1 MKKYLNEDLIK
12 ILISIILLISSFFIQ
27 NESIKLIVLI
37 ISYIVISI
45 NMYIKLIK
53 NIKEFEIFDETFL
66 MIIATIGA
74 FFISS
79 YVEAVMVMLLYQI
92 GEYLS
97 ELTVSKSKDSIIS
110 LMDLRVDMALLDNNG
125 SPKEVQIEKVK
136 LGDIFIV
143 KPGEKI
149 PLDGIVVKGNS
160 YIDTSSL
167 TGESVPKRVRENDEV
182 LSGCINKD
190 GILRIKATKTSK
202 NSTAQKII
210 ELLESYNTNK
220 SNEEKFISKFASK
233 YTKIVVLSTILV
245 VLIPTLLGANFNEW
259 LYKALVFLVTSC
271 PCALVISVPLAYICG
286 IGKASREGVI
296 IKGSKELENLS
307 DIDYLMLD
315 KTGTIT
321 EGIFKVNKIE
331 TIIKEE
337 ELLKIV
343 ASAEAN
349 SIHPIANAI
358 KEEYN
363 DKLYEVTDYKE
374 ISGQGISC
382 IINNQKVLIG
392 NEKLLKSN
400 NIEFNKTTDIGTIIY
415 ISIDNKYIGY
425 IVISDKIRK
434 ENKDLS
440 ILKKCIKKDIIILS
454 GDNENIV
461 KDVAKKVKIDKYYAG
476 LLPKDK
482 VKYVNE
488 YKEKGTVMFI
498 GDGINDAPVIKK
510 STVGVSMGNVG
521 SDAAIEAS
529 DVVLMKDNLM
539 KIKEVINI
547 SKFTKKKIK
556 QNIVLALGVKFTVL
570 ILSLFGLSTILMA
583 TFADVGVTLLSIL
596 NVLII
601 FKKKVY

>member
-1 MKKYLNEDLIK
+1 MKKYLNEELIK
-12 ILISIILLISSFFIQ
+12 ILLSIILLVISFFIS
-27 NESIKLIVLI
+27 NENIKLILLILSYII
-37 ISYIVISI
+37 ISFE
-45 NMYIKLIK
+45 MYIKLIK
-53 NIKEFEIFDETFL
+53 NIKSFEIFDETFL
-66 MIIATIGA
+66 MVIATIGA

-79 YVEAVMVMLLYQI
+79 YLEAVMVMLLYQI

-97 ELTVSKSKDSIIS
+97 ELTVSKSKDSIIA

-125 SPKEVQIEKVK
+125 SPKEVRIEKVK
-136 LGDIFIV
+136 IGDIFIV

-149 PLDGIVVKGNS
+149 PLDGIVVKGES
-160 YIDTSSL
+160 YLDTSSL
-167 TGESVPKRVRENDEV
+167 TGESVPRHVKENDEV
-182 LSGCINKD
+182 LSGCINKE
-190 GILRIKATKTSK
+190 GILRIQATKTSK
-202 NSTAQKII
+202 NSTAQKIV

-233 YTKIVVLSTILV
+233 YTKIVVLSTVLV
-245 VLIPTLLGANFNEW
+245 VLIPTLFGGDFKEW

-271 PCALVISVPLAYICG
+271 PCALVISVPLGYICG
-286 IGKASREGVI
+286 IGKASQRGVI
-296 IKGSKELENLS
+296 IKGSKELEDLS
-307 DIDYLMLD
+307 NIDYLMLD

-321 EGIFKVNKIE
+321 EGVFKINKIE
-331 TIIKEE
+331 TTIDEN

-343 ASAEAN
+343 ASAENN
-349 SIHPIANAI
+349 SIHPIADAI
-358 KEEYN
+358 KKEYS
-363 DKLYEVTDYKE
+363 DKLYEVIDYKE
-374 ISGQGISC
+374 ISGQGITC
-382 IINNQKVLIG
+382 VINKQNILIG
-392 NEKLLKSN
+392 NEKLLKNN
-400 NIEFNKTTDIGTIIY
+400 NIEFTETKEVGTVIY
-415 ISIDNKYIGY
+415 IAIDNKYVGY
-425 IVISDKIRK
+425 ILISDKIRK

-440 ILKKCIKKDIIILS
+440 ILNNCIKKDIIILS

-461 KDVAKKVKIDKYYAG
+461 KDVAKKVKIDKYYAE

-488 YKEKGTVMFI
+488 YKDKGTVMFI

-510 STVGVSMGNVG
+510 ATVGVSMGNIG

-547 SKFTKKKIK
+547 SKFTKKKIT
-556 QNIVLALGVKFTVL
+556 QNIIFALAVKFLVL

>member
-1 MKKYLNEDLIK
+1 MKKFFNEELIK
-12 ILISIILLISSFFIQ
+12 ILLSIILLVISFFIS
-27 NESIKLIVLI
+27 NENIKLILLVLSYII
-37 ISYIVISI
+37 ISFE
-45 NMYIKLIK
+45 MYIKLLK
-53 NIKEFEIFDETFL
+53 NIKSFEIFDETFL

-79 YVEAVMVMLLYQI
+79 YLEAVMVMLLYQI

-97 ELTVSKSKDSIIS
+97 ELTVSKSKDSIIA

-125 SPKEVQIEKVK
+125 SPKEVRIEKVK
-136 LGDIFIV
+136 IGDIFIV
-143 KPGEKI
+143 KPGEKV
-149 PLDGIVVKGNS
+149 PLDGIVVKGES
-160 YIDTSSL
+160 YLDTSSL
-167 TGESVPKRVRENDEV
+167 TGESVPKHVKENDEV
-182 LSGCINKD
+182 LSGCINKE
-190 GILRIKATKTSK
+190 GILRIQATKTSK
-202 NSTAQKII
+202 NSTAQKIV

-233 YTKIVVLSTILV
+233 YTKIVVLSTVLV
-245 VLIPTLLGANFNEW
+245 VLIPTLLGGDFKEW

-271 PCALVISVPLAYICG
+271 PCALVISVPLGYICG
-286 IGKASREGVI
+286 IGKASQRGVI
-296 IKGSKELENLS
+296 IKGSKELEDLS
-307 DIDYLMLD
+307 NIDYLMLD

-321 EGIFKVNKIE
+321 EGVFKINKIE
-331 TIIKEE
+331 TTLKEE

-343 ASAEAN
+343 ASAENN
-349 SIHPIANAI
+349 SIHPIADAI

-363 DKLYEVTDYKE
+363 DKLYEVNDYKE
-374 ISGQGISC
+374 ISGQGITC
-382 IINNQKVLIG
+382 IVNKQKVLIG
-392 NEKLLKSN
+392 NEKLLNSN
-400 NIEFNKTTDIGTIIY
+400 NVEFTETKEVGTIIY
-415 ISIDNKYIGY
+415 IAIDNKYVGY
-425 IVISDKIRK
+425 ILISDKIRK

-461 KDVAKKVKIDKYYAG
+461 KDVAKKVKLDKYYAE

-488 YKEKGTVMFI
+488 YKDKGTVMFI

-510 STVGVSMGNVG
+510 ASVGVSMGNIG

-547 SKFTKKKIK
+547 SKFTKKKIT
-556 QNIVLALGVKFTVL
+556 QNIIFALGVKFLVL

>member
-1 MKKYLNEDLIK
+1 MKKYFNEELIK
-12 ILISIILLISSFFIQ
+12 IILSIILLVISFFIS
-27 NESIKLIVLI
+27 NENIKLVLLVSSYII
-37 ISYIVISI
+37 ISFE
-45 NMYIKLIK
+45 MYIKLIK
-53 NIKEFEIFDETFL
+53 NIKSFEIFDETFL
-66 MIIATIGA
+66 MVIATIGA

-79 YVEAVMVMLLYQI
+79 YLEAVMVMLLYQI

-97 ELTVSKSKDSIIS
+97 ELTVSKSKDSIIA
-110 LMDLRVDMALLDNNG
+110 LMDLRVDMALLYNNG
-125 SPKEVQIEKVK
+125 SPKEVRIEKVK

-149 PLDGIVVKGNS
+149 PLDGVVVKGES
-160 YIDTSSL
+160 YLDTSSL
-167 TGESVPKRVRENDEV
+167 TGESVPKHVKENDEV

-190 GILRIKATKTSK
+190 GILRIQATKNSK
-202 NSTAQKII
+202 NSTAQKIV
-210 ELLESYNTNK
+210 ELLENYDTNK
-220 SNEEKFISKFASK
+220 ANEEKFISKFASK
-233 YTKIVVLSTILV
+233 YTKIVVLSTVLV
-245 VLIPTLLGANFNEW
+245 VLIPILLGGDFKEW

-271 PCALVISVPLAYICG
+271 PCALVISVPLGYICG
-286 IGKASREGVI
+286 IGKASQRGVI

-307 DIDYLMLD
+307 NIDYLMLD

-321 EGIFKVNKIE
+321 EGVFKINKIE
-331 TIIKEE
+331 TALKEE

-343 ASAEAN
+343 ASAENN

-358 KEEYN
+358 KQEYN
-363 DKLYEVTDYKE
+363 DKLYEVNDYKE
-374 ISGQGISC
+374 ISGEGITC
-382 IINNQKVLIG
+382 VINKQKVLIG
-392 NEKLLKSN
+392 NEKLLKN
-400 NIEFNKTTDIGTIIY
+400 NNVEFTETNEVGTIIY
-415 ISIDNKYIGY
+415 IAIDNKYVGY
-425 IVISDKIRK
+425 ILISDKIRK

-440 ILKKCIKKDIIILS
+440 ILKNCIKKDIIILS
-454 GDNENIV
+454 GDNETIV
-461 KDVAKKVKIDKYYAG
+461 KDVAKKVKIDKYYAE

-488 YKEKGTVMFI
+488 YKDKGTVMFI

-510 STVGVSMGNVG
+510 ATVGVSMGNIG

-539 KIKEVINI
+539 KINEVINI
-547 SKFTKKKIK
+547 SKFTKKKIT
-556 QNIVLALGVKFTVL
+556 QNIIFALGVKFLVL

>member
-1 MKKYLNEDLIK
+1 MKKYFNEELIK
-12 ILISIILLISSFFIQ
+12 IILSIILLVISFFIS
-27 NESIKLIVLI
+27 NENIKLVLLVSSYII
-37 ISYIVISI
+37 ISFE
-45 NMYIKLIK
+45 MYIKLIK
-53 NIKEFEIFDETFL
+53 NIKSFEIFDETFL
-66 MIIATIGA
+66 MVIATIGA

-79 YVEAVMVMLLYQI
+79 YLEAVMVMLLYQI

-97 ELTVSKSKDSIIS
+97 ELTVSKSKDSIIA
-110 LMDLRVDMALLDNNG
+110 LMDLRVDMALLYNNG
-125 SPKEVQIEKVK
+125 SPKEVRIEKVK

-149 PLDGIVVKGNS
+149 PLDGVVVKGES
-160 YIDTSSL
+160 YLDTSSL
-167 TGESVPKRVRENDEV
+167 TGESVPKHVKENDEV

-190 GILRIKATKTSK
+190 GILRIQATKNSK
-202 NSTAQKII
+202 NSTAQKIV
-210 ELLESYNTNK
+210 ELLENYDTNK
-220 SNEEKFISKFASK
+220 ANEEKFISKFASK
-233 YTKIVVLSTILV
+233 YTKIVVLSTVLV
-245 VLIPTLLGANFNEW
+245 VLIPTLLGGDFKEW

-271 PCALVISVPLAYICG
+271 PCALVISVPLGYICG
-286 IGKASREGVI
+286 IGKASQRGVI

-307 DIDYLMLD
+307 NIDYLMLD

-321 EGIFKVNKIE
+321 EGVFKINKIE
-331 TIIKEE
+331 TPLKEE

-343 ASAEAN
+343 ASAENN

-358 KEEYN
+358 KQEYD
-363 DKLYEVTDYKE
+363 DKLYEVNDYKE
-374 ISGQGISC
+374 ISGEGITC
-382 IINNQKVLIG
+382 VINKQKVLIG
-392 NEKLLKSN
+392 NEKLLKN
-400 NIEFNKTTDIGTIIY
+400 NNVEFTETNEVGTIIY
-415 ISIDNKYIGY
+415 IAIDNKYVGY
-425 IVISDKIRK
+425 ILISDKIRK

-440 ILKKCIKKDIIILS
+440 ILKNCIKKDIIILS
-454 GDNENIV
+454 GDNETIV
-461 KDVAKKVKIDKYYAG
+461 KDVAKKVKIDKYYAE

-510 STVGVSMGNVG
+510 ATVGVSMGNIG

-547 SKFTKKKIK
+547 SKFTKKKIT
-556 QNIVLALGVKFTVL
+556 QNIVFALGVKFLVL

>member
-1 MKKYLNEDLIK
+1 MKKFFNEELIK
-12 ILISIILLISSFFIQ
+12 ILLSIILLVISFFISTE
-27 NESIKLIVLI
+27 NIKLILLVL
-37 ISYIVISI
+37 SYITISFE
-45 NMYIKLIK
+45 MYIKLIK
-53 NIKEFEIFDETFL
+53 NIKSFEIFDETFL
-66 MIIATIGA
+66 MVIATIGA

-79 YVEAVMVMLLYQI
+79 YLEAVMVMLLYQI

-97 ELTVSKSKDSIIS
+97 ELTVSKSKDSIIA

-125 SPKEVQIEKVK
+125 SPKEVRIEKVK
-136 LGDIFIV
+136 IGDIFIV
-143 KPGEKI
+143 KPGEKV
-149 PLDGIVVKGNS
+149 PLDGIVVKGES
-160 YIDTSSL
+160 YLDTSSL
-167 TGESVPKRVRENDEV
+167 TGESVPRHVKENDEV

-190 GILRIKATKTSK
+190 GILRIQATKTSK
-202 NSTAQKII
+202 NSTAQKIV

-233 YTKIVVLSTILV
+233 YTKIVVLSTVLV
-245 VLIPTLLGANFNEW
+245 VLIPTLLGGDFKEW

-271 PCALVISVPLAYICG
+271 PCALVISVPLGYICG
-286 IGKASREGVI
+286 IGKASKSGAI
-296 IKGSKELENLS
+296 IKGSKELEDLS
-307 DIDYLMLD
+307 NIDYLMLD

-321 EGIFKVNKIE
+321 EGVFKINKIE
-331 TIIKEE
+331 TTLKEE

-343 ASAEAN
+343 ASAENN
-349 SIHPIANAI
+349 SIHPIADAI
-358 KEEYN
+358 KQEYN
-363 DKLYEVTDYKE
+363 DKLYEVNDYKE
-374 ISGQGISC
+374 ISGQGITC
-382 IINNQKVLIG
+382 IINKQKVLIG
-392 NEKLLKSN
+392 NEKLLKN
-400 NIEFNKTTDIGTIIY
+400 NNVEFTETKEVGTIIY
-415 ISIDNKYIGY
+415 IAIDNKYVGY
-425 IVISDKIRK
+425 ILISDKIRK

-440 ILKKCIKKDIIILS
+440 ILKNCIKKDIIILS
-454 GDNENIV
+454 GDNETIV
-461 KDVAKKVKIDKYYAG
+461 KDVAKKVKIDKYYAE

-488 YKEKGTVMFI
+488 YKDKGTVMFI

-510 STVGVSMGNVG
+510 ATVGVSMGNIG

-547 SKFTKKKIK
+547 SKFTKKKIT
-556 QNIVLALGVKFTVL
+556 QNIVFALGVKFLVL

>member
-1 MKKYLNEDLIK
+1 MKRFFNEELIK
-12 ILISIILLISSFFIQ
+12 ILLSIILLVISFFIS
-27 NESIKLIVLI
+27 NENIKLILLVLSYII
-37 ISYIVISI
+37 ISFE
-45 NMYIKLIK
+45 MYIKLLK
-53 NIKEFEIFDETFL
+53 NIKSFEIFNETFL

-79 YVEAVMVMLLYQI
+79 YLEAVMVMLLYQI

-97 ELTVSKSKDSIIS
+97 ELTVSKSKDSIIA

-125 SPKEVQIEKVK
+125 SPKEVRIEKVK
-136 LGDIFIV
+136 IGDIFIV
-143 KPGEKI
+143 KPGEKV
-149 PLDGIVVKGNS
+149 PLDGIVVKGES
-160 YIDTSSL
+160 YLDTSSL
-167 TGESVPKRVRENDEV
+167 TGESVPKHVKENDEV

-190 GILRIKATKTSK
+190 GILRIQATKTSK
-202 NSTAQKII
+202 NSTAQKIV

-233 YTKIVVLSTILV
+233 YTKIVVLSTVLV
-245 VLIPTLLGANFNEW
+245 VLIPTLLGGDFKEW

-271 PCALVISVPLAYICG
+271 PCALVISVPLGYICG
-286 IGKASREGVI
+286 IGKASKSGVI
-296 IKGSKELENLS
+296 IKGSKELEDLS
-307 DIDYLMLD
+307 NIDYLMLD

-321 EGIFKVNKIE
+321 EGVFKINKIE
-331 TIIKEE
+331 TTLKEE

-343 ASAEAN
+343 ASAENN
-349 SIHPIANAI
+349 SIHPIADAI
-358 KEEYN
+358 KQEYN
-363 DKLYEVTDYKE
+363 DKLYEVNDYKE
-374 ISGQGISC
+374 ISGQGITC
-382 IINNQKVLIG
+382 VINKQKVLIG

-400 NIEFNKTTDIGTIIY
+400 NVEFTETTEVGTIIY
-415 ISIDNKYIGY
+415 IAIDNKYVGY
-425 IVISDKIRK
+425 ILISDKIRK

-440 ILKKCIKKDIIILS
+440 ILKKCIKKEIIILS

-461 KDVAKKVKIDKYYAG
+461 KDVAKKVKIDKYYAE

-488 YKEKGTVMFI
+488 YKDKGTVMFI

-510 STVGVSMGNVG
+510 ATVGVSMGNIG

-547 SKFTKKKIK
+547 SKFTKKKIT
-556 QNIVLALGVKFTVL
+556 QNIIFALGVKFLVL

>member
-233 YTKIVVLSTILV
+233 YTKVVVLSTILV

-307 DIDYLMLD
+307 NIDYLMLD

-363 DKLYEVTDYKE
+363 DKLYEVIDYKE

-392 NEKLLKSN
+392 NEKLLKNN

-415 ISIDNKYIGY
+415 ISIDNKYLGY

>member
-1 MKKYLNEDLIK
+1 MKKFFNEELIK
-12 ILISIILLISSFFIQ
+12 ILLSIILLVISFFIS
-27 NESIKLIVLI
+27 NENIKLILLVL
-37 ISYIVISI
+37 SYITISFE
-45 NMYIKLIK
+45 MYIKLIK
-53 NIKEFEIFDETFL
+53 NIKSFEIFDETFL

-79 YVEAVMVMLLYQI
+79 YLEAVMVMLLYQI

-97 ELTVSKSKDSIIS
+97 ELTVSKSKDSIIA

-125 SPKEVQIEKVK
+125 SPKEVRIEKVK
-136 LGDIFIV
+136 IGDIFIV
-143 KPGEKI
+143 KPGEKV
-149 PLDGIVVKGNS
+149 PLDGIVVKGES
-160 YIDTSSL
+160 YLDTSSL
-167 TGESVPKRVRENDEV
+167 TGESVPRHVKENDEV

-190 GILRIKATKTSK
+190 GILRIQATKTSK
-202 NSTAQKII
+202 NSTAQKIV

-233 YTKIVVLSTILV
+233 YTKIVVLSTVLV
-245 VLIPTLLGANFNEW
+245 VLIPTLLGGDFKEW

-271 PCALVISVPLAYICG
+271 PCALVISVPLGYICG
-286 IGKASREGVI
+286 IGKASKSGVI
-296 IKGSKELENLS
+296 IKGSKELEDLS
-307 DIDYLMLD
+307 NIDYLMLD

-321 EGIFKVNKIE
+321 EGVFKINKIE
-331 TIIKEE
+331 TTLKEE

-343 ASAEAN
+343 ASAENN
-349 SIHPIANAI
+349 SIHPIADAI
-358 KEEYN
+358 KQEYN
-363 DKLYEVTDYKE
+363 DKLYEVNDYKE
-374 ISGQGISC
+374 ISGQGITC
-382 IINNQKVLIG
+382 VINKQKVLIG
-392 NEKLLKSN
+392 NEKLLKN
-400 NIEFNKTTDIGTIIY
+400 NNVEFTETKEVGTIIY
-415 ISIDNKYIGY
+415 IAIDNKYVGY
-425 IVISDKIRK
+425 ILISDKIRK

-440 ILKKCIKKDIIILS
+440 ILKNCIKKDIIILS
-454 GDNENIV
+454 GDNETIV
-461 KDVAKKVKIDKYYAG
+461 KDVAKKVKIDKYYAE

-510 STVGVSMGNVG
+510 ATVGVSMGNIG

-547 SKFTKKKIK
+547 SKFTKKKIT
-556 QNIVLALGVKFTVL
+556 QNIVFALGVKFLVL

>member
-1 MKKYLNEDLIK
+1 MKKFFNEELIK
-12 ILISIILLISSFFIQ
+12 ILLSIILLVISFFIS
-27 NESIKLIVLI
+27 NENIKLILLVL
-37 ISYIVISI
+37 SYITISFE
-45 NMYIKLIK
+45 MYIKLIK
-53 NIKEFEIFDETFL
+53 NIKSFEIFDETFL

-79 YVEAVMVMLLYQI
+79 YLEAVMVMLLYQI

-97 ELTVSKSKDSIIS
+97 ELTVSKSKDSIIA

-125 SPKEVQIEKVK
+125 SPKEVRIEKVK
-136 LGDIFIV
+136 IGDIFIV
-143 KPGEKI
+143 KPGEKV
-149 PLDGIVVKGNS
+149 PLDGIVVKGES
-160 YIDTSSL
+160 YLDTSSL
-167 TGESVPKRVRENDEV
+167 TGESVPKHVKENDEV

-190 GILRIKATKTSK
+190 GILRIQATKTSK
-202 NSTAQKII
+202 NSTAQKIV

-233 YTKIVVLSTILV
+233 YTKIVVLSTVLV
-245 VLIPTLLGANFNEW
+245 VLIPTLLGGEFKEW

-271 PCALVISVPLAYICG
+271 PCALVISVPLGYICG
-286 IGKASREGVI
+286 IGKASKSGAI
-296 IKGSKELENLS
+296 IKGSKELEDLS
-307 DIDYLMLD
+307 NIDYLMLD

-321 EGIFKVNKIE
+321 EGVFKINKIE
-331 TIIKEE
+331 TTLKEE

-343 ASAEAN
+343 ASAENN
-349 SIHPIANAI
+349 SIHPIADAI
-358 KEEYN
+358 KQEYN
-363 DKLYEVTDYKE
+363 DKLYEVNDYKE
-374 ISGQGISC
+374 ISGQGITC
-382 IINNQKVLIG
+382 VINKQKVLIG
-392 NEKLLKSN
+392 NEKLLKN
-400 NIEFNKTTDIGTIIY
+400 NNVEFTETTEVGTIIY
-415 ISIDNKYIGY
+415 IAIDNKYVGY
-425 IVISDKIRK
+425 ILISDKIRK

-461 KDVAKKVKIDKYYAG
+461 KDVAKKVKIDKYYAE

-488 YKEKGTVMFI
+488 YKDKGTVMFI

-510 STVGVSMGNVG
+510 ATVGVSMGNIG

-547 SKFTKKKIK
+547 SKFTKKKIT
-556 QNIVLALGVKFTVL
+556 QNIVFALGVKFLVL

>member
-12 ILISIILLISSFFIQ
+12 ILISIILLISSFFIH
-27 NESIKLIVLI
+27 NENIKLIVLI
-37 ISYIVISI
+37 ISYMVISI

-233 YTKIVVLSTILV
+233 YTKVVVLSTILV

-307 DIDYLMLD
+307 NIDYLMLD

-415 ISIDNKYIGY
+415 ISIDNKYIGH

-510 STVGVSMGNVG
+510 STVGVSMENVG

>member
-12 ILISIILLISSFFIQ
+12 IIISIILLISSVFIH
-27 NESIKLIVLI
+27 NENIKLIVLI
-37 ISYIVISI
+37 ISYMVISI

-233 YTKIVVLSTILV
+233 YTKVVVLSTILV

-307 DIDYLMLD
+307 NIDYLMLD

-358 KEEYN
+358 KDEYN

>member
-233 YTKIVVLSTILV
+233 YTKVVVLSTILV

>member
-12 ILISIILLISSFFIQ
+12 IIISIILLISSVFIH
-27 NESIKLIVLI
+27 NENIKLIVLI
-37 ISYIVISI
+37 ISYMVISI

-167 TGESVPKRVRENDEV
+167 TGESVPKKVRENDGV

-233 YTKIVVLSTILV
+233 YTKVVVLSTILV

-307 DIDYLMLD
+307 NIDYLMLD

-358 KEEYN
+358 KDEYN

-392 NEKLLKSN
+392 NEKLLKNN

-415 ISIDNKYIGY
+415 ISIDNKYIGH

>member
-1 MKKYLNEDLIK
+1 MKKFFNEELIK
-12 ILISIILLISSFFIQ
+12 ILLSIVLLVISFFIS
-27 NESIKLIVLI
+27 NENIKLVLLILSYII
-37 ISYIVISI
+37 ISFE
-45 NMYIKLIK
+45 MYIKLIK
-53 NIKEFEIFDETFL
+53 NIKSFEIFDETFL
-66 MIIATIGA
+66 MVIATIGA

-79 YVEAVMVMLLYQI
+79 YLEAVMVMLLYQI

-97 ELTVSKSKDSIIS
+97 ELTVSKSKDSIIA

-125 SPKEVQIEKVK
+125 SPKEVRIEKVK
-136 LGDIFIV
+136 IGDIFIV
-143 KPGEKI
+143 KPGEKV
-149 PLDGIVVKGNS
+149 PLDGIVVKGES
-160 YIDTSSL
+160 YLDTSSL
-167 TGESVPKRVRENDEV
+167 TGESVPRHVKENDEV

-190 GILRIKATKTSK
+190 GILRIQATKTSK
-202 NSTAQKII
+202 NSTAQKIV

-233 YTKIVVLSTILV
+233 YTKIVVLSTVLV
-245 VLIPTLLGANFNEW
+245 VLIPTLLGGDFKEW

-271 PCALVISVPLAYICG
+271 PCALVISVPLGYICG
-286 IGKASREGVI
+286 IGKASQKGVI
-296 IKGSKELENLS
+296 IKGSKELEDLS
-307 DIDYLMLD
+307 NIDYLMLD

-321 EGIFKVNKIE
+321 EGVFKINKIE
-331 TIIKEE
+331 TTLKEE

-343 ASAEAN
+343 ASAENN
-349 SIHPIANAI
+349 SIHPIADAI
-358 KEEYN
+358 KQEYN
-363 DKLYEVTDYKE
+363 DKLYEVNDYKE
-374 ISGQGISC
+374 ISGQGITC
-382 IINNQKVLIG
+382 VINKQKVLIG
-392 NEKLLKSN
+392 NEKLLKN
-400 NIEFNKTTDIGTIIY
+400 NNVEFTEAKEVGTIIY
-415 ISIDNKYIGY
+415 IALDNKYVGY
-425 IVISDKIRK
+425 ILISDKIRK

-440 ILKKCIKKDIIILS
+440 ILKDCIKEDIIILS
-454 GDNENIV
+454 GDNETIV
-461 KDVAKKVKIDKYYAG
+461 KDVAKKVKIDKYYAE

-488 YKEKGTVMFI
+488 YKDKGTVMFI

-510 STVGVSMGNVG
+510 ATVGVSMGNIG

-547 SKFTKKKIK
+547 SKFTKKKIT
-556 QNIVLALGVKFTVL
+556 QNIIFALVVKFLVL

>member
-1 MKKYLNEDLIK
+1 MKRFFNEELIK
-12 ILISIILLISSFFIQ
+12 ILLSIILLVISFFIS
-27 NESIKLIVLI
+27 NENIKLILLVL
-37 ISYIVISI
+37 SYITISFE
-45 NMYIKLIK
+45 MYIKLIK
-53 NIKEFEIFDETFL
+53 NIKSFEIFDETFL
-66 MIIATIGA
+66 MVIATIGA

-79 YVEAVMVMLLYQI
+79 YLEAVMVMLLYQI

-97 ELTVSKSKDSIIS
+97 ELTVSKSKDSIIA

-125 SPKEVQIEKVK
+125 SPKEVRIEKVK
-136 LGDIFIV
+136 IGDIFIV
-143 KPGEKI
+143 KPGEKV
-149 PLDGIVVKGNS
+149 PLDGIVVKGES
-160 YIDTSSL
+160 YLDTSSL
-167 TGESVPKRVRENDEV
+167 TGESVPRHVKENDEV

-190 GILRIKATKTSK
+190 GILRIQATKTSK
-202 NSTAQKII
+202 NSTAQKIV

-233 YTKIVVLSTILV
+233 YTKIVVLSTVLV
-245 VLIPTLLGANFNEW
+245 VLIPTLLGGEFKEW

-271 PCALVISVPLAYICG
+271 PCALVISVPLGYICG
-286 IGKASREGVI
+286 IGKASKSGAI
-296 IKGSKELENLS
+296 IKGSKELEDLS
-307 DIDYLMLD
+307 NIDYLMLD

-321 EGIFKVNKIE
+321 EGVFKINKIE
-331 TIIKEE
+331 TTLKEE

-343 ASAEAN
+343 ASAENN
-349 SIHPIANAI
+349 SIHPIADAI
-358 KEEYN
+358 KQEYN
-363 DKLYEVTDYKE
+363 DKLYEVNDYKE
-374 ISGQGISC
+374 ISGQGITC
-382 IINNQKVLIG
+382 VINKQKVLIG
-392 NEKLLKSN
+392 NEKLLKN
-400 NIEFNKTTDIGTIIY
+400 NNVEFTETTEVGTIIY
-415 ISIDNKYIGY
+415 IAIDNKYVGY
-425 IVISDKIRK
+425 ILISDKIRK

-461 KDVAKKVKIDKYYAG
+461 KDVAKKVKIDKYYAE

-488 YKEKGTVMFI
+488 YKDKGTVMFI

-510 STVGVSMGNVG
+510 ATVGVSMGNIG

-547 SKFTKKKIK
+547 SKFTKKKIT
-556 QNIVLALGVKFTVL
+556 QNIIFALGVKFLVL

>member
-1 MKKYLNEDLIK
+1 MKKFFNEELIK
-12 ILISIILLISSFFIQ
+12 ILLSIILLVISFFIS
-27 NESIKLIVLI
+27 NENIKLILLVLSYII
-37 ISYIVISI
+37 ISFE
-45 NMYIKLIK
+45 MYIKLIK
-53 NIKEFEIFDETFL
+53 NIKSFEIFDETFL
-66 MIIATIGA
+66 MVIATIGA

-79 YVEAVMVMLLYQI
+79 YLEAVMVMLLYQI

-97 ELTVSKSKDSIIS
+97 ELTVSKSKDSIIA

-125 SPKEVQIEKVK
+125 SPKEVRIEKVK
-136 LGDIFIV
+136 IGDIFIV

-149 PLDGIVVKGNS
+149 PLDGIVVKGES
-160 YIDTSSL
+160 YLDTSSL
-167 TGESVPKRVRENDEV
+167 TGESVPRHVKENDEV

-190 GILRIKATKTSK
+190 GILRIQATKTSK
-202 NSTAQKII
+202 NSTAQKIV

-233 YTKIVVLSTILV
+233 YTKIVVLSTVLV
-245 VLIPTLLGANFNEW
+245 VLIPTLLGGDFKEW

-271 PCALVISVPLAYICG
+271 PCALVISVPLGYICG
-286 IGKASREGVI
+286 IGKASKSGVI
-296 IKGSKELENLS
+296 IKGSKELEDLS
-307 DIDYLMLD
+307 NIDYLMLD

-321 EGIFKVNKIE
+321 EGVFKINKIE
-331 TIIKEE
+331 TTLKEE

-343 ASAEAN
+343 ASAENN
-349 SIHPIANAI
+349 SIHPIADAI
-358 KEEYN
+358 KQEYN
-363 DKLYEVTDYKE
+363 DKLYEVNDYKE
-374 ISGQGISC
+374 ISGQGITC
-382 IINNQKVLIG
+382 VINKQKVLIG
-392 NEKLLKSN
+392 NEKLLKN
-400 NIEFNKTTDIGTIIY
+400 NNVEFTETKEVGTIIY
-415 ISIDNKYIGY
+415 IAIDNKYVGY
-425 IVISDKIRK
+425 ILISDKIRK

-454 GDNENIV
+454 GDNETIV
-461 KDVAKKVKIDKYYAG
+461 KDVAKKVKIDKYYAE

-488 YKEKGTVMFI
+488 YKDKGTVMFI

-510 STVGVSMGNVG
+510 ATVGVSMGNIG

-547 SKFTKKKIK
+547 SKFTKKKIT
-556 QNIVLALGVKFTVL
+556 QNIIFALGVKFLVL

>member
-1 MKKYLNEDLIK
+1 MKKYFNEELIK
-12 ILISIILLISSFFIQ
+12 IILSIILLVISFFIS
-27 NESIKLIVLI
+27 NENIKLVLLVSSYII
-37 ISYIVISI
+37 ISFE
-45 NMYIKLIK
+45 MYIKLIK
-53 NIKEFEIFDETFL
+53 NIKSFEIFDETFL
-66 MIIATIGA
+66 MVIATIGA

-79 YVEAVMVMLLYQI
+79 YLEAVMVMLLYQI

-97 ELTVSKSKDSIIS
+97 ELTVSKSKDSIIA
-110 LMDLRVDMALLDNNG
+110 LMDLRVDMALLYNNG
-125 SPKEVQIEKVK
+125 SPKEVRIEKVK

-149 PLDGIVVKGNS
+149 PLDGVVVKGES
-160 YIDTSSL
+160 YLDTSSL
-167 TGESVPKRVRENDEV
+167 TGESVPKHVKENDEV

-190 GILRIKATKTSK
+190 GILRIQATKNSK
-202 NSTAQKII
+202 NSTAQKIV
-210 ELLESYNTNK
+210 ELLENYDTNK
-220 SNEEKFISKFASK
+220 ANEEKFISKFASK
-233 YTKIVVLSTILV
+233 YTKIVVLSTVLV
-245 VLIPTLLGANFNEW
+245 VLIPILLGGDFKEW

-271 PCALVISVPLAYICG
+271 PCALVISVPLGYICG
-286 IGKASREGVI
+286 IGKASKSGVI

-307 DIDYLMLD
+307 NIDYLMLD

-321 EGIFKVNKIE
+321 EGVFKINKIE
-331 TIIKEE
+331 TTLKEE

-343 ASAEAN
+343 ASAENN

-358 KEEYN
+358 KQEYN
-363 DKLYEVTDYKE
+363 DKLYEVNDYKE
-374 ISGQGISC
+374 ISGEGITC
-382 IINNQKVLIG
+382 VINKQKVLIG
-392 NEKLLKSN
+392 NEKLLKN
-400 NIEFNKTTDIGTIIY
+400 NNVEFTETNEVGTIIY
-415 ISIDNKYIGY
+415 IAIDNKYVGY
-425 IVISDKIRK
+425 ILISDKIRK

-440 ILKKCIKKDIIILS
+440 ILKNCIKKDIIILS
-454 GDNENIV
+454 GDNETIV
-461 KDVAKKVKIDKYYAG
+461 KDVAKKVKIDKYYAE

-488 YKEKGTVMFI
+488 YKDKGTVMFI

-510 STVGVSMGNVG
+510 ATVGVSMGNIG

-547 SKFTKKKIK
+547 SKFTKKKIT
-556 QNIVLALGVKFTVL
+556 QNIIFALGVKFLVL

>member
-12 ILISIILLISSFFIQ
+12 IIISIILLISSVFIH
-27 NESIKLIVLI
+27 NENIKLIVLI
-37 ISYIVISI
+37 ISYMVISI

-167 TGESVPKRVRENDEV
+167 TGESVPKRVRENDGV

-307 DIDYLMLD
+307 NIDYLMLD

>member
-1 MKKYLNEDLIK
+1 MKKFFNEELIK
-12 ILISIILLISSFFIQ
+12 ILLSIILLVISFFISTE
-27 NESIKLIVLI
+27 NIKLILLVL
-37 ISYIVISI
+37 SYITISFE
-45 NMYIKLIK
+45 MYIKLIK
-53 NIKEFEIFDETFL
+53 NIKSFEIFDETFL
-66 MIIATIGA
+66 MVIATIGA

-79 YVEAVMVMLLYQI
+79 YLEAVMVMLLYQI

-97 ELTVSKSKDSIIS
+97 ELTVSKSKDSIIA

-125 SPKEVQIEKVK
+125 SPKEVRIEKVK
-136 LGDIFIV
+136 IGDIFIV
-143 KPGEKI
+143 KPGEKV
-149 PLDGIVVKGNS
+149 PLDGIVVKGES
-160 YIDTSSL
+160 YLDTSSL
-167 TGESVPKRVRENDEV
+167 TGESVPKHVKENDEV

-190 GILRIKATKTSK
+190 GILRIQATKTSK
-202 NSTAQKII
+202 NSTAQKIV

-233 YTKIVVLSTILV
+233 YTKIVVLSTVLV
-245 VLIPTLLGANFNEW
+245 VLIPTLLGGDFKEW

-271 PCALVISVPLAYICG
+271 PCALVISVPLGYICG
-286 IGKASREGVI
+286 IGKASKSGVI
-296 IKGSKELENLS
+296 IKGSKELEDLS
-307 DIDYLMLD
+307 NIDYLMLD

-321 EGIFKVNKIE
+321 EGVFKINKIE
-331 TIIKEE
+331 TTLKEE

-343 ASAEAN
+343 ASAENN
-349 SIHPIANAI
+349 SIHPIADAI
-358 KEEYN
+358 KQEYN
-363 DKLYEVTDYKE
+363 DKLYEVNDYKE
-374 ISGQGISC
+374 ISGQGITC
-382 IINNQKVLIG
+382 VINKQKLLIG
-392 NEKLLKSN
+392 NEKLLKN
-400 NIEFNKTTDIGTIIY
+400 NNVEFTETKEVGTIIY
-415 ISIDNKYIGY
+415 IAIDNKYVGY
-425 IVISDKIRK
+425 ILISDKIRK

-440 ILKKCIKKDIIILS
+440 ILKNCIKKDIIILS
-454 GDNENIV
+454 GDNETIV
-461 KDVAKKVKIDKYYAG
+461 KDVAKKVKIDKYYAE

-510 STVGVSMGNVG
+510 ATVGVSMGNIG

-547 SKFTKKKIK
+547 SKFTKKKIT
-556 QNIVLALGVKFTVL
+556 QNIVFALGVKFLVL

>member
-233 YTKIVVLSTILV
+233 YTKVVVLSTILV

-307 DIDYLMLD
+307 NIDYLMLD

-440 ILKKCIKKDIIILS
+440 ILKKCIKKDTIILS

>member
-12 ILISIILLISSFFIQ
+12 IIISIILLISSVFIH
-27 NESIKLIVLI
+27 NENIKLIVLI
-37 ISYIVISI
+37 ISYMVISI

-233 YTKIVVLSTILV
+233 YTKVVVLSTILV

-307 DIDYLMLD
+307 NIDYLMLD

-461 KDVAKKVKIDKYYAG
+461 KDVAKKVKIYIYYAG
-476 LLPKDK
+476 VLPKDK
-482 VKYVNE
+482 VKNVNE
-488 YKEKGTVMFI
+488 FKENGTVMFI

>member
-1 MKKYLNEDLIK
+1 MKRFFNEELIK
-12 ILISIILLISSFFIQ
+12 ILLSIILLVISFFIS
-27 NESIKLIVLI
+27 NENIKLILLVLSYII
-37 ISYIVISI
+37 ISFE
-45 NMYIKLIK
+45 MYIKLIK
-53 NIKEFEIFDETFL
+53 NIKSFEIFDETFL

-79 YVEAVMVMLLYQI
+79 YLEAVMVMLLYQI

-97 ELTVSKSKDSIIS
+97 ELTVSKSKDSIIA
-110 LMDLRVDMALLDNNG
+110 LMDLRVDMALLDNDG
-125 SPKEVQIEKVK
+125 SPKEVRIEKVK
-136 LGDIFIV
+136 IGDIFIV

-149 PLDGIVVKGNS
+149 PLDGIVVKGES
-160 YIDTSSL
+160 YLDTSSL
-167 TGESVPKRVRENDEV
+167 TGESVPKHVKENDEV

-190 GILRIKATKTSK
+190 GILRIQATKTSK
-202 NSTAQKII
+202 NSTAQKIV

-233 YTKIVVLSTILV
+233 YTKIVVLSTVLV
-245 VLIPTLLGANFNEW
+245 VLIPTLLGGDFKEW

-271 PCALVISVPLAYICG
+271 PCALVISVPLGYICG
-286 IGKASREGVI
+286 IGKASQRGVI
-296 IKGSKELENLS
+296 IKGSKELEDLS
-307 DIDYLMLD
+307 NIDYLMLD

-321 EGIFKVNKIE
+321 EGVFKINKIE
-331 TIIKEE
+331 TTLKEE

-343 ASAEAN
+343 ASAENN
-349 SIHPIANAI
+349 SIHPIADAI
-358 KEEYN
+358 KQEYN
-363 DKLYEVTDYKE
+363 DKLYEVNDYKE
-374 ISGQGISC
+374 ISGQGITC
-382 IINNQKVLIG
+382 VINNQKILIG

-400 NIEFNKTTDIGTIIY
+400 NVEFTETTEVGTIIY
-415 ISIDNKYIGY
+415 IAIDNKYVGY
-425 IVISDKIRK
+425 ILISDKIRK

-461 KDVAKKVKIDKYYAG
+461 KDVAKKVKIDKYYAE

-510 STVGVSMGNVG
+510 ATVGVSMGNIG

-547 SKFTKKKIK
+547 SKFTKKKIT
-556 QNIVLALGVKFTVL
+556 QNIIFALGVKFLVL

>member
-1 MKKYLNEDLIK
+1 MKKYLNEDIIK
-12 ILISIILLISSFFIQ
+12 ILISIILLISSVFIH
-27 NESIKLIVLI
+27 NENIKLIVLI
-37 ISYIVISI
+37 ISYMVISI

-358 KEEYN
+358 KDEYN

>member
-1 MKKYLNEDLIK
+1 MKKYLNGDLIK
-12 ILISIILLISSFFIQ
+12 ILISIILLISSFFIK

-233 YTKIVVLSTILV
+233 YTKVVVLSTILV

-307 DIDYLMLD
+307 NIDYLMLD

-358 KEEYN
+358 KDEYN
-363 DKLYEVTDYKE
+363 DKLYEVTNYKE

>member
-233 YTKIVVLSTILV
+233 YTKVVVLSTILV

-307 DIDYLMLD
+307 NIDYLMLD

-358 KEEYN
+358 KDEYN

-392 NEKLLKSN
+392 NEKLLKNN

>member
-1 MKKYLNEDLIK
+1 MKKFINEELIK
-12 ILISIILLISSFFIQ
+12 ILLSIVLLVISFFIS
-27 NESIKLIVLI
+27 NENIKLILLVLSYII
-37 ISYIVISI
+37 ISFE
-45 NMYIKLIK
+45 MYIKLIK
-53 NIKEFEIFDETFL
+53 NIKSFEIFDETFL

-79 YVEAVMVMLLYQI
+79 YLEAVMVMLLYQI

-97 ELTVSKSKDSIIS
+97 ELTVSKSKDSIIA
-110 LMDLRVDMALLDNNG
+110 LMDLRVDMALLDNDG
-125 SPKEVQIEKVK
+125 SPKEVRIEKVK
-136 LGDIFIV
+136 IGDIFIV

-149 PLDGIVVKGNS
+149 PLDGIVVKGES
-160 YIDTSSL
+160 YLDTSSL
-167 TGESVPKRVRENDEV
+167 TGESVPKHVKENDEV
-182 LSGCINKD
+182 LSGCINKE
-190 GILRIKATKTSK
+190 GILRIQATKTSK
-202 NSTAQKII
+202 NSTAQKIV

-233 YTKIVVLSTILV
+233 YTKIVVLSTVLV
-245 VLIPTLLGANFNEW
+245 VLIPTLLGGDFKEW

-271 PCALVISVPLAYICG
+271 PCALVISVPLGYICG
-286 IGKASREGVI
+286 IGKASQRGVI
-296 IKGSKELENLS
+296 IKGSKELEDLS
-307 DIDYLMLD
+307 NIDYLMLD

-321 EGIFKVNKIE
+321 EGVFKINKIE
-331 TIIKEE
+331 TTLKEE

-343 ASAEAN
+343 ASAENN
-349 SIHPIANAI
+349 SIHPIADAI
-358 KEEYN
+358 KQEYN
-363 DKLYEVTDYKE
+363 DKLYEVNDYKE
-374 ISGQGISC
+374 ISGQGITC
-382 IINNQKVLIG
+382 VINKQKVLIG

-400 NIEFNKTTDIGTIIY
+400 NVEFTETTEVGTIIY
-415 ISIDNKYIGY
+415 IAIDNKYVGY
-425 IVISDKIRK
+425 ILISDKIRK

-461 KDVAKKVKIDKYYAG
+461 KDVAKKVKIDKYYAE

-510 STVGVSMGNVG
+510 ATVGVSMGNIG

-547 SKFTKKKIK
+547 SKFTKKKIT
-556 QNIVLALGVKFTVL
+556 QNIIFALGVKFLVL

>member
-1 MKKYLNEDLIK
+1 MKKFFNEELIK
-12 ILISIILLISSFFIQ
+12 ILLSIILLVISFFIS
-27 NESIKLIVLI
+27 NENIKLILLVLSYII
-37 ISYIVISI
+37 ISFE
-45 NMYIKLIK
+45 MYIKLLK
-53 NIKEFEIFDETFL
+53 NIKSFEIFDETFL

-79 YVEAVMVMLLYQI
+79 YLEAVMVMLLYQI

-97 ELTVSKSKDSIIS
+97 ELTVSKSKDSIIA

-125 SPKEVQIEKVK
+125 SPKEVRIEKVK
-136 LGDIFIV
+136 IGDIFIV
-143 KPGEKI
+143 KPGEKV
-149 PLDGIVVKGNS
+149 PLDGIVVKGES
-160 YIDTSSL
+160 YLDTSSL
-167 TGESVPKRVRENDEV
+167 TGESVPRHVKENDEV
-182 LSGCINKD
+182 LSGCINKE
-190 GILRIKATKTSK
+190 GILRIQATKTSK
-202 NSTAQKII
+202 NSTAQKIV

-233 YTKIVVLSTILV
+233 YTKIVVLSTVLV
-245 VLIPTLLGANFNEW
+245 VLIPTLLGGDFKEW
-259 LYKALVFLVTSC
+259 LYKALIFLVTSC
-271 PCALVISVPLAYICG
+271 PCALVISVPLGYICG
-286 IGKASREGVI
+286 IGKASQRGVI
-296 IKGSKELENLS
+296 IKGSKELEDLS
-307 DIDYLMLD
+307 NIDYLMLD

-321 EGIFKVNKIE
+321 EGVFKINKIE
-331 TIIKEE
+331 TTLKEE

-343 ASAEAN
+343 ASAENN
-349 SIHPIANAI
+349 SIHPIADAI
-358 KEEYN
+358 KQEYN
-363 DKLYEVTDYKE
+363 DKLYEVNDYKE
-374 ISGQGISC
+374 ISGQGITC
-382 IINNQKVLIG
+382 IINKQKVLIG

-400 NIEFNKTTDIGTIIY
+400 NVEFTETTEVGTIIY
-415 ISIDNKYIGY
+415 IAIDNKYVGY
-425 IVISDKIRK
+425 ILISDKIRK

-461 KDVAKKVKIDKYYAG
+461 KDVAKKVKIDKYYAE

-488 YKEKGTVMFI
+488 YKDKGTVMFI

-510 STVGVSMGNVG
+510 ATVGVSMGNIG

-547 SKFTKKKIK
+547 SKFTKKKIT
-556 QNIVLALGVKFTVL
+556 QNIIFALGVKFLVL

>member
-1 MKKYLNEDLIK
+1 MKKFINEELIK
-12 ILISIILLISSFFIQ
+12 ILLSIVLLVISFFIS
-27 NESIKLIVLI
+27 NENIKLILLVLSYII
-37 ISYIVISI
+37 ISFE
-45 NMYIKLIK
+45 MYIKLIK
-53 NIKEFEIFDETFL
+53 NIKSFEIFDETFL
-66 MIIATIGA
+66 MVIATIGA

-79 YVEAVMVMLLYQI
+79 YLEAVMVMLLYQI

-97 ELTVSKSKDSIIS
+97 ELTVSKSKDSIIA

-125 SPKEVQIEKVK
+125 SPKEVRIEKVK
-136 LGDIFIV
+136 IGDIFIV

-149 PLDGIVVKGNS
+149 PLDGIVVKGES
-160 YIDTSSL
+160 YLDTSSL
-167 TGESVPKRVRENDEV
+167 TGESVPRHVKENDEV
-182 LSGCINKD
+182 LSGCINKE
-190 GILRIKATKTSK
+190 GILRIQATKTSK
-202 NSTAQKII
+202 NSTAQKIV

-233 YTKIVVLSTILV
+233 YTKIVVLSTVLV
-245 VLIPTLLGANFNEW
+245 VLIPTLLGGDFKEW

-271 PCALVISVPLAYICG
+271 PCALVISVPLGYICG
-286 IGKASREGVI
+286 IGKASQRGVI
-296 IKGSKELENLS
+296 IKGSKELEDLS
-307 DIDYLMLD
+307 NVDYLMLD

-321 EGIFKVNKIE
+321 EGVFKINKIE
-331 TIIKEE
+331 TTIDEN

-343 ASAEAN
+343 ASAENN
-349 SIHPIANAI
+349 SIHPIAKAI
-358 KEEYN
+358 KQEYN
-363 DKLYEVTDYKE
+363 DKLYEVKEYKE
-374 ISGQGISC
+374 ISGQGITC
-382 IINNQKVLIG
+382 IVNKQKVLIG
-392 NEKLLKSN
+392 NEKLLKNN
-400 NIEFNKTTDIGTIIY
+400 NIEFTETKEVGTIIY
-415 ISIDNKYIGY
+415 IAIDNKYVGY
-425 IVISDKIRK
+425 ILISDKIRK

-440 ILKKCIKKDIIILS
+440 ILNNCIKKDIIILS

-461 KDVAKKVKIDKYYAG
+461 KDVAKKVKIDKYYAE

-488 YKEKGTVMFI
+488 YKDKGTVMFI

-510 STVGVSMGNVG
+510 ATVGVSMGNIG

-547 SKFTKKKIK
+547 SKFTKKKIT
-556 QNIVLALGVKFTVL
+556 QNIIFALAVKFLVL

>member
-233 YTKIVVLSTILV
+233 YTKVVVLSTILV

-307 DIDYLMLD
+307 NIDYLMLD

-358 KEEYN
+358 KDEYN

-392 NEKLLKSN
+392 NEKLLKNN

-425 IVISDKIRK
+425 IVISDKIK
-434 ENKDLS
+434 PNS
-440 ILKKCIKKDIIILS
+440 IVHFPFLKR
-454 GDNENIV
+454 
-461 KDVAKKVKIDKYYAG
+461 
-476 LLPKDK
+476 
-482 VKYVNE
+482 
-488 YKEKGTVMFI
+488 
-498 GDGINDAPVIKK
+498 
-510 STVGVSMGNVG
+510 
-521 SDAAIEAS
+521 
-529 DVVLMKDNLM
+529 
-539 KIKEVINI
+539 
-547 SKFTKKKIK
+547 
-556 QNIVLALGVKFTVL
+556 L
-570 ILSLFGLSTILMA
+570 I
-583 TFADVGVTLLSIL
+583 
-596 NVLII
+596 
-601 FKKKVY
+601 

>member
-1 MKKYLNEDLIK
+1 M
-12 ILISIILLISSFFIQ
+12 
-27 NESIKLIVLI
+27 V
-37 ISYIVISI
+37 
-45 NMYIKLIK
+45 
-53 NIKEFEIFDETFL
+53 
-66 MIIATIGA
+66 IATIGA

-79 YVEAVMVMLLYQI
+79 YLEAVMVMLLYQI

-97 ELTVSKSKDSIIS
+97 ELTVSKSKDSIIA
-110 LMDLRVDMALLDNNG
+110 LMDLRVDMALLYNNG
-125 SPKEVQIEKVK
+125 SPKEVRIEKVK

-149 PLDGIVVKGNS
+149 PLDGVVVKGES
-160 YIDTSSL
+160 YLDTSSL
-167 TGESVPKRVRENDEV
+167 TGESVPKHVKENDEV

-190 GILRIKATKTSK
+190 GILRIQATKNSK
-202 NSTAQKII
+202 NSTAQKIV
-210 ELLESYNTNK
+210 ELLENYDTNK
-220 SNEEKFISKFASK
+220 ANEEKFISKFASK
-233 YTKIVVLSTILV
+233 YTKIVVLSTVLV
-245 VLIPTLLGANFNEW
+245 VLIPILLGGDFKEW

-271 PCALVISVPLAYICG
+271 PCALVISVPLGYICG
-286 IGKASREGVI
+286 IGKASKSGVI

-307 DIDYLMLD
+307 NIDYLMLD

-321 EGIFKVNKIE
+321 EGVFKINKIE
-331 TIIKEE
+331 TTLKEE

-343 ASAEAN
+343 ASAENN

-358 KEEYN
+358 KQEYN
-363 DKLYEVTDYKE
+363 DKLYEVNDYKE
-374 ISGQGISC
+374 ISGEGITC
-382 IINNQKVLIG
+382 VINKQKVLIG
-392 NEKLLKSN
+392 NEKLLKN
-400 NIEFNKTTDIGTIIY
+400 NNVEFTETNEIGTIIY
-415 ISIDNKYIGY
+415 IAIDNKYVGY
-425 IVISDKIRK
+425 ILISDKIRK

-440 ILKKCIKKDIIILS
+440 ILKNCIKKDIIILS
-454 GDNENIV
+454 GDNETIV
-461 KDVAKKVKIDKYYAG
+461 KDVAKKVKIDKYYAE

-488 YKEKGTVMFI
+488 YKDKGTVMFI

-510 STVGVSMGNVG
+510 ATVGVSMGNIG

-547 SKFTKKKIK
+547 SKFTKKKIT
-556 QNIVLALGVKFTVL
+556 QNIIFGVGVKFLVL

>member
-1 MKKYLNEDLIK
+1 MKKFFNEELIK
-12 ILISIILLISSFFIQ
+12 IILSIILLVISFFIS
-27 NESIKLIVLI
+27 NENIKLVLLVLSYII
-37 ISYIVISI
+37 ISFE
-45 NMYIKLIK
+45 MYIKLIK
-53 NIKEFEIFDETFL
+53 NIKSFEIFDETFL
-66 MIIATIGA
+66 MVIATIGA

-79 YVEAVMVMLLYQI
+79 YLEAVMVMLLYQI

-97 ELTVSKSKDSIIS
+97 ELTVSKSKDSIIA

-125 SPKEVQIEKVK
+125 SPKEVRIEKVK
-136 LGDIFIV
+136 IGDIFIV

-149 PLDGIVVKGNS
+149 PLDGIVVKGES
-160 YIDTSSL
+160 YLDTSSL
-167 TGESVPKRVRENDEV
+167 TGESVPKHVKENDEV

-190 GILRIKATKTSK
+190 GILRIQATKTSK
-202 NSTAQKII
+202 NSTAQKIV
-210 ELLESYNTNK
+210 ELLESYDTNK

-233 YTKIVVLSTILV
+233 YTKIVVLSTVLV
-245 VLIPTLLGANFNEW
+245 VLIPTLLGGDFKEW

-271 PCALVISVPLAYICG
+271 PCALVISVPLGYICG
-286 IGKASREGVI
+286 IGKASQRGVI
-296 IKGSKELENLS
+296 IKGSKELEDLS
-307 DIDYLMLD
+307 NIDYLILD

-321 EGIFKVNKIE
+321 EGVFKINKIE
-331 TIIKEE
+331 TTLKEE

-343 ASAEAN
+343 ASAENN

-358 KEEYN
+358 KQEYN
-363 DKLYEVTDYKE
+363 DKLYEVNDYKE
-374 ISGQGISC
+374 ISGEGITC
-382 IINNQKVLIG
+382 VINKQKVLIG
-392 NEKLLKSN
+392 NEKLLKN
-400 NIEFNKTTDIGTIIY
+400 NNVEFTETKEVGTIIY
-415 ISIDNKYIGY
+415 IAIDNKYVGHIL
-425 IVISDKIRK
+425 ISDKIRK

-440 ILKKCIKKDIIILS
+440 ILNSCINEDIIILS
-454 GDNENIV
+454 GDNETIV
-461 KDVAKKVKIDKYYAG
+461 KDVAKKVKIDKYYAE
-476 LLPKDK
+476 LLPRDK

-510 STVGVSMGNVG
+510 ATVGVSMGNIG

-547 SKFTKKKIK
+547 SKFTKKKIT
-556 QNIVLALGVKFTVL
+556 QNIIFALGVKFLVL

>member
-1 MKKYLNEDLIK
+1 MKKFFNEELIK
-12 ILISIILLISSFFIQ
+12 ILLSIILLVISFFIS
-27 NESIKLIVLI
+27 NENIKLILLVL
-37 ISYIVISI
+37 SYITISFE
-45 NMYIKLIK
+45 MYIKLIK
-53 NIKEFEIFDETFL
+53 NIKSFEIFDETFL
-66 MIIATIGA
+66 MVIATIGA

-79 YVEAVMVMLLYQI
+79 YLEAVMVMLLYQI

-97 ELTVSKSKDSIIS
+97 ELTVSKSKDSIIA

-125 SPKEVQIEKVK
+125 SPKEVRIEKVK
-136 LGDIFIV
+136 IGDIFIV

-149 PLDGIVVKGNS
+149 PLDGIVVKGES
-160 YIDTSSL
+160 YLDTSSL
-167 TGESVPKRVRENDEV
+167 TGESVPRHVKENDEV

-190 GILRIKATKTSK
+190 GILRIQATKTSK
-202 NSTAQKII
+202 NSTAQKIV

-233 YTKIVVLSTILV
+233 YTKIVVLSTVLV
-245 VLIPTLLGANFNEW
+245 VLIPTLLGGDFKEW

-271 PCALVISVPLAYICG
+271 PCALVISVPLGYICG
-286 IGKASREGVI
+286 IGKASKSGVI
-296 IKGSKELENLS
+296 IKGSKELEDLS
-307 DIDYLMLD
+307 NIDYLMLD

-321 EGIFKVNKIE
+321 EGVFKINKIE
-331 TIIKEE
+331 TTLKEE

-343 ASAEAN
+343 ASAENN
-349 SIHPIANAI
+349 SIHPIADAI
-358 KEEYN
+358 KQEYN
-363 DKLYEVTDYKE
+363 DKLYEVNDYKE
-374 ISGQGISC
+374 ISGQGITC
-382 IINNQKVLIG
+382 IINKQKVLIG
-392 NEKLLKSN
+392 NEKLLKN
-400 NIEFNKTTDIGTIIY
+400 NNVEFTETKEVGTIIY
-415 ISIDNKYIGY
+415 IAIDNKYVGY
-425 IVISDKIRK
+425 ILISDKIRK

-440 ILKKCIKKDIIILS
+440 ILKNCIKKDIIILS
-454 GDNENIV
+454 GDNETIV
-461 KDVAKKVKIDKYYAG
+461 KDVAKKVKIDKYYAE

-488 YKEKGTVMFI
+488 YKDKGTVMFI

-510 STVGVSMGNVG
+510 ATVGVSMGNIG

-547 SKFTKKKIK
+547 SKFTKKKIT
-556 QNIVLALGVKFTVL
+556 QNIIFALGVKFLVL

>member
-1 MKKYLNEDLIK
+1 MKKFINEELIK
-12 ILISIILLISSFFIQ
+12 ILLSIVLLVISFFIS
-27 NESIKLIVLI
+27 NENIKLILLVLSYII
-37 ISYIVISI
+37 ISFE
-45 NMYIKLIK
+45 MYIKLIK
-53 NIKEFEIFDETFL
+53 NIKSFEIFDETFL

-79 YVEAVMVMLLYQI
+79 YLEAVMVMLLYQI

-97 ELTVSKSKDSIIS
+97 ELTVSKSKDSIIA
-110 LMDLRVDMALLDNNG
+110 LMDLRVDMALLDNDG
-125 SPKEVQIEKVK
+125 SPKEVRIEKVK
-136 LGDIFIV
+136 IGDIFIV

-149 PLDGIVVKGNS
+149 PLDGIVVKGES
-160 YIDTSSL
+160 YLDTSSL
-167 TGESVPKRVRENDEV
+167 TGESVPKHVKENDEV
-182 LSGCINKD
+182 LSGCIDKD
-190 GILRIKATKTSK
+190 GILRIQATKTSK
-202 NSTAQKII
+202 NSTAQKIV

-233 YTKIVVLSTILV
+233 YTKIVVLSTVLV
-245 VLIPTLLGANFNEW
+245 VLIPTLLGGDFKEW

-271 PCALVISVPLAYICG
+271 PCALVISVPLGYICG
-286 IGKASREGVI
+286 IGKASQRGVI
-296 IKGSKELENLS
+296 IKGSKELEDLS
-307 DIDYLMLD
+307 NIDYLMLD

-321 EGIFKVNKIE
+321 EGVFKINKIE
-331 TIIKEE
+331 TTLKEE

-343 ASAEAN
+343 ASAENN
-349 SIHPIANAI
+349 SIHPIADAI
-358 KEEYN
+358 KQEYN
-363 DKLYEVTDYKE
+363 DKLYEVNDYKE
-374 ISGQGISC
+374 ISGQGITC
-382 IINNQKVLIG
+382 VINKQKVLIG

-400 NIEFNKTTDIGTIIY
+400 NVEFTETTEVGTIIY
-415 ISIDNKYIGY
+415 IAIDNKYVGY
-425 IVISDKIRK
+425 ILISDKIRK

-461 KDVAKKVKIDKYYAG
+461 KDVAKKVKIDKYYAE

-482 VKYVNE
+482 VKYINE

-510 STVGVSMGNVG
+510 ATVGVSMGNIG

-547 SKFTKKKIK
+547 SKFTKKKIT
-556 QNIVLALGVKFTVL
+556 QNIIFALGVKFLVL

>member
-12 ILISIILLISSFFIQ
+12 IIISIILLISSVFIH
-27 NESIKLIVLI
+27 NENIKLIVLI
-37 ISYIVISI
+37 ISYMVISI

-167 TGESVPKRVRENDEV
+167 TGESVPKRVRENDGV

-233 YTKIVVLSTILV
+233 YTKVVVLSTILV

-307 DIDYLMLD
+307 NIDYLMLD

-358 KEEYN
+358 KDEYN

-392 NEKLLKSN
+392 NEKLLKNN

>member
-1 MKKYLNEDLIK
+1 MKKYFNEELIK
-12 ILISIILLISSFFIQ
+12 IILSIILLVISFFIS
-27 NESIKLIVLI
+27 NENIKLVLLVSSYII
-37 ISYIVISI
+37 ISFE
-45 NMYIKLIK
+45 MYIKLIK
-53 NIKEFEIFDETFL
+53 NIKSFEIFDETFL
-66 MIIATIGA
+66 MVIATIGA

-79 YVEAVMVMLLYQI
+79 YLEAVMVMLLYQI

-97 ELTVSKSKDSIIS
+97 ELTVSKSKDSIIA
-110 LMDLRVDMALLDNNG
+110 LMDLRVDMALLYNNG
-125 SPKEVQIEKVK
+125 SPKEVRIEKVK

-149 PLDGIVVKGNS
+149 PLDGVVVKGES
-160 YIDTSSL
+160 YLDTSSL
-167 TGESVPKRVRENDEV
+167 TGESVPKHVKENDEV

-190 GILRIKATKTSK
+190 GILRIQATKNSK
-202 NSTAQKII
+202 NSTAQKIV
-210 ELLESYNTNK
+210 ELLENYDTNK
-220 SNEEKFISKFASK
+220 ANEEKFISKFASK
-233 YTKIVVLSTILV
+233 YTKIVVLSTVLV
-245 VLIPTLLGANFNEW
+245 VLIPILLGGDFKEW

-271 PCALVISVPLAYICG
+271 PCALVISVPLGYICG
-286 IGKASREGVI
+286 IGKASQRGVI

-307 DIDYLMLD
+307 NIDYLMLD

-321 EGIFKVNKIE
+321 EGVFKINKIE
-331 TIIKEE
+331 TTLKEE

-343 ASAEAN
+343 ASAENN

-358 KEEYN
+358 KQEYN
-363 DKLYEVTDYKE
+363 DKLYEVNDYKE
-374 ISGQGISC
+374 ISGEGITC
-382 IINNQKVLIG
+382 VINKQKVLIG
-392 NEKLLKSN
+392 NEKLLKN
-400 NIEFNKTTDIGTIIY
+400 NNVEFTETNEVGTIIY
-415 ISIDNKYIGY
+415 IAIDNKYVGY
-425 IVISDKIRK
+425 ILISDKIRK

-440 ILKKCIKKDIIILS
+440 ILKNCIKKDIIILS
-454 GDNENIV
+454 GDNETIV
-461 KDVAKKVKIDKYYAG
+461 KDVAKKVKIDKYYAE

-488 YKEKGTVMFI
+488 YKDKGTVMFI

-510 STVGVSMGNVG
+510 ATVGVSMGNIG

-547 SKFTKKKIK
+547 SKFTKKKIT
-556 QNIVLALGVKFTVL
+556 QNIIFALGVKFLVL